1 MYMFHFI
8 SQDALEVI
16 NWVTGCLK
24 EPTGDCDAFFLSWCC
39 RDCGS
44 GHGDYD
50 IDGSNNCNYY
60 FAARAPS
67 IPAMSERKG
76 FFHGRSSLKYRVLSS
91 WYLSASRWGT
101 DQMEIRKYDLLAYL
115 FTDGRTDWG
124 AGDAYASKKLTDP
137 LTHCS
142 SFRRRYFKISFASKT
157 KRTWDSWVAGL
168 RVD

>member
-1 MYMFHFI
+1 M
-8 SQDALEVI
+8 L
-16 NWVTGCLK
+16 
-24 EPTGDCDAFFLSWCC
+24 FFLVDVVEIVALVMVITTLMGVIIVIIILLQGPPPFRQCPKEKVFFM
-39 RDCGS
+39 G
-44 GHGDYD
+44 GLPLN
-50 IDGSNNCNYY
+50 I
-60 FAARAPS
+60 
-67 IPAMSERKG
+67 G
-76 FFHGRSSLKYRVLSS
+76 FWHLSS

-157 KRTWDSWVAGL
+157 KRT
-168 RVD
+168 